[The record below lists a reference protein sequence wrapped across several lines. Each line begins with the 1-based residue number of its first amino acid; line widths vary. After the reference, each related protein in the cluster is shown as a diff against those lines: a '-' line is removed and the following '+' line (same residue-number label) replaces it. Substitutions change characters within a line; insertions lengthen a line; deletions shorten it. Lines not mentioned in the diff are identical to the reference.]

1 MSKTAIRLLIL
12 DVDGV
17 LTDGKLYLGPNG
29 EEWRSSHVRDG
40 LGIKK
45 LIKAGITPLI
55 ISGRPAGGLDQRFAK
70 LGIEERHWGFD
81 DKWPILEKV
90 MAARQI
96 SAAETAVM
104 GDDEPDLALMEKV
117 AIGICPADALPAVQL
132 RADFVTPSKGGQG
145 AVREAAEWLL
155 ELRTNEGLV

>member
-1 MSKTAIRLLIL
+1 MSTPASRIRLLIL

-45 LIKAGITPLI
+45 LIRAGIEPLI
-55 ISGRPAGGLDQRFAK
+55 ISGRPAGGLDERYAR
-70 LGIEERHWGFD
+70 LGITERHWGHD
-81 DKWPILEKV
+81 DKWPTLDKV
-90 MAARQI
+90 LQQRGL
-96 SAAETAVM
+96 STDEVAVM
-104 GDDEPDLALMEKV
+104 GDDEPDLLLMEKV
-117 AIGICPADALPAVQL
+117 AIGLCPADAMPTVQL
-132 RADFVTPSKGGQG
+132 RADFVTPSNGGQG

-155 ELRTNEGLV
+155 EQRP

>member
-1 MSKTAIRLLIL
+1 MSDAASNIRLLIL

-29 EEWRSSHVRDG
+29 DEWRSSHVRDG

-45 LIKAGITPLI
+45 LIRAGIVPLI
-55 ISGRPAGGLDQRFAK
+55 ISGRPAGGLDQRFVQ
-70 LGIEERHWGFD
+70 LGIDERHWGFD

-90 MAARQI
+90 MQRRGITVDQV
-96 SAAETAVM
+96 AVM
-104 GDDEPDLALMEKV
+104 GDDEPDLLLMEKV
-117 AIGICPADALPAVQL
+117 AIGICPADAMPAVQL
-132 RADFVTPSKGGQG
+132 RADFVTQSMGGQG

-155 ELRTNEGLV
+155 EQRQ

>member
-1 MSKTAIRLLIL
+1 MSDTSSKIRLLIL

-45 LIKAGITPLI
+45 LIRAGIVPLI
-55 ISGRPAGGLDQRFAK
+55 ISGRPAGGLDQRFAQ

-90 MAARQI
+90 MQRRGIAAD
-96 SAAETAVM
+96 EVAVM
-104 GDDEPDLALMEKV
+104 GDDEPDLLIMEKV
-117 AIGICPADALPAVQL
+117 AIGLCPADAMPSVQL

-155 ELRTNEGLV
+155 ENNQ

>member
-1 MSKTAIRLLIL
+1 MAAPQIRLLIL

-45 LIKAGITPLI
+45 LIRAGIVPLI
-55 ISGRPAGGLDQRFAK
+55 ISGRPAGGLDQRYAN
-70 LGIEERHWGFD
+70 LGITERHWGFD

-90 MAARQI
+90 MQNHGI
-96 SAAETAVM
+96 SADEVAVM
-104 GDDEPDLALMEKV
+104 GDDEPDLALMDNV
-117 AIGICPADALPAVQL
+117 AIGLCPADALPAVQL

-155 ELRTNEGLV
+155 EQRP